1 MDYISSN
8 KEAWEEAFEKRSEG
22 WGEDIIYRLKNEG
35 IPFIEKVLAD
45 ELNNYDFLN
54 KTIAQFCCNNGREL

>member
-54 KTIAQFCCNNGREL
+54 KTIAQFCCNNGRKL